1 MTMYGT
7 GRCLFG
13 FILSGY
19 MWRLRALWY
28 IYYYCP
34 VDKYNEKSYFWCMK
48 MVKRILF
55 VLCISFSGWMVSGDL
70 AAQCP
75 MCKMSAESNLKNGGT
90 AGKGLNA
97 GILYMLALPYTL
109 VGVIGFI
116 WWKNNRRNR
125 EDEVEVLP

>member
-1 MTMYGT
+1 
-7 GRCLFG
+7 
-13 FILSGY
+13 
-19 MWRLRALWY
+19 
-28 IYYYCP
+28 
-34 VDKYNEKSYFWCMK
+34 MK
-48 MVKRILF
+48 LVKRILF
-55 VLCISFSGWMVSGDL
+55 VLCISFSGWMVCGDL

>member
-1 MTMYGT
+1 MKMLKQILLVL
-7 GRCLFG
+7 CLSCSG
-13 FILSGY
+13 LMLSGD
-19 MWRLRALWY
+19 A
-28 IYYYCP
+28 
-34 VDKYNEKSYFWCMK
+34 F
-48 MVKRILF
+48 
-55 VLCISFSGWMVSGDL
+55 
-70 AAQCP
+70 AQCP

-116 WWKNNRRNR
+116 WWKNNRRNKE

>member
-1 MTMYGT
+1 MKKLN
-7 GRCLFG
+7 RVLI
-13 FILSGY
+13 ILVIASG
-19 MWRLRALWY
+19 ALMS
-28 IYYYCP
+28 
-34 VDKYNEKSYFWCMK
+34 SYD
-48 MVKRILF
+48 
-55 VLCISFSGWMVSGDL
+55 S

-109 VGVIGFI
+109 IGTIGYI
-116 WWKNNRRNR
+116 WWRNTRRKE